1 MCSRIEVIYFL
12 SALYSTNHFTHHV
25 IKKIM
30 LMLLKLQKSIQKFI
44 KLIVSMLLGSTLAF
58 SSASNAVTIIPDPPQ
73 INAKGFILI
82 DFTTGKVIA
91 EGNADMQLAPASLTK
106 MMTSYIIGKELENG
120 NIANDDNVMI
130 SENAWAKN
138 FPESSKM
145 FIEVGT
151 EVSVNLLNQG
161 IIVASGN
168 DACVAM
174 AEHIAG
180 SESAFADLMNA
191 HAEQLGMP
199 SSFFE
204 NSHGLDSALHMTTPR
219 DMATLASAII
229 REIPNEYII
238 YKQKSF
244 TYNNIKQ
251 YNRNSLL
258 WDKSLNVDGMKTGHT
273 SNAGYSL
280 VTSATKGD
288 MRLVTVVMGADS
300 VRARKVESKKLLN
313 YGFRFFETITPY
325 KAGEKFA
332 TNRIWMGDKEKVD
345 LGILLDTTMTIP
357 RGQRKNLKAT
367 FELTQ
372 QLTAP
377 LAKGSVVG
385 KLFLQLDGEDI
396 AQYPLVTLQEV
407 NEGKFFSKIMDYIKL
422 FIAPLFE

>member
-1 MCSRIEVIYFL
+1 ML
-12 SALYSTNHFTHHV
+12 NKMP
-25 IKKIM
+25 KKIT
-30 LMLLKLQKSIQKFI
+30 QKRNQPVNKRVNKVINFFS
-44 KLIVSMLLGSTLAF
+44 GLAF
-58 SSASNAVTIIPDPPQ
+58 SSALSATLLISPLSHAITIIPDAPQ

-82 DFTTGKVIA
+82 DYSTGKVIA

-120 NIANDDNVMI
+120 NITNNDKVMI

-138 FPESSKM
+138 FPDSSKM

-191 HAEQLGMP
+191 HAEQLGMS

-204 NSHGLDSALHMTTPR
+204 NSHGLDSSSHMTTPR
-219 DMATLASAII
+219 DMATLATAII
-229 REIPNEYII
+229 REVPQEYAL

-288 MRLVTVVMGADS
+288 MRLVTVVMGTES
-300 VRARKVESKKLLN
+300 ERARKVESKKLLN

-332 TNRIWMGDKEKVD
+332 SNRIWFGDKAQVN
-345 LGILLDTTMTIP
+345 LGILVDTPITIP
-357 RGQRKNLKAT
+357 RGQRKNLKAN
-367 FELTQ
+367 FELSQ
-372 QLTAP
+372 ELEAP
-377 LAKGSVVG
+377 LAKGTVVG
-385 KLFLQLDGEDI
+385 KLFLQLNGEDI
-396 AQYPLVTLQEV
+396 AQYPLVALEEV
-407 NEGKFFSKIMDYIKL
+407 NEGSFFSKLMDYIKQL
-422 FIAPLFE
+422 FAQWLG

>member
-1 MCSRIEVIYFL
+1 MPIKIIKPVNKILNFFSGIAL
-12 SALYSTNHFTHHV
+12 SSAL
-25 IKKIM
+25 
-30 LMLLKLQKSIQKFI
+30 FI
-44 KLIVSMLLGSTLAF
+44 TPLSHAI
-58 SSASNAVTIIPDPPQ
+58 TIIPDAPK
-73 INAKGFILI
+73 INAKGFILV

-106 MMTSYIIGKELENG
+106 MMTSYIIGKELENK
-120 NIANDDNVMI
+120 NISNDDKVMI

-151 EVSVNLLNQG
+151 EVPVKLLNQG

-191 HAEQLGMP
+191 HAEQLGMS

-204 NSHGLDSALHMTTPR
+204 NSHGLDSSSHMTTPR
-219 DMATLASAII
+219 DMATLAAAII
-229 REIPNEYII
+229 REVPNEYAI

-244 TYNNIKQ
+244 TFNKIKQ

-288 MRLVTVVMGADS
+288 MRLVTVVMGTDS
-300 VRARKVESKKLLN
+300 ERARKVESKKLLN
-313 YGFRFFETITPY
+313 YGFRFFETFTPY
-325 KAGEKFA
+325 KAGAKFA
-332 TNRIWMGDKEKVD
+332 TNRIWMGDKELVD
-345 LGILLDTTMTIP
+345 LGITLDTPITIP
-357 RGQRKNLKAT
+357 RGQRKNLKAN
-367 FELTQ
+367 FELNQ

-377 LAKGSVVG
+377 IAKGTVVG

-407 NEGKFFSKIMDYIKL
+407 NEGSLFSKIVDYIKL
-422 FIAPLFE
+422 FFAQFFE

>member
-1 MCSRIEVIYFL
+1 MTKITKYSGQYAAKKLFTLFSGALFSAAIVIIPT
-12 SALYSTNHFTHHV
+12 A
-25 IKKIM
+25 
-30 LMLLKLQKSIQKFI
+30 
-44 KLIVSMLLGSTLAF
+44 
-58 SSASNAVTIIPDPPQ
+58 NAITIIPDAPQ

-82 DFTTGKVIA
+82 DYTTGRIIA
-91 EGNADMQLAPASLTK
+91 EENADTQLAPASLTK
-106 MMTSYIIGKELENG
+106 IMTSYIIGKELENG
-120 NIANDDNVMI
+120 NIKNTDKVMI
-130 SENAWAKN
+130 SEKAWAKK
-138 FPESSKM
+138 FPDSSKM

-151 EVSVNLLNQG
+151 EVPVSLLNQG

-191 HAEQLGMP
+191 HAEQLGMS

-204 NSHGLDSALHMTTPR
+204 NSHGLDSTSHMTTPR
-219 DMATLASAII
+219 DMATLAIALI
-229 REIPNEYII
+229 RDVPEEYAI

-251 YNRNSLL
+251 YNRNGLL

-288 MRLVTVVMGADS
+288 MRLVTVVMGTAS
-300 VRARKVESKKLLN
+300 ERARKVESKKLLN

-325 KAGEKFA
+325 KAGEKFIA
-332 TNRIWMGDKEKVD
+332 NRIWMGDKENVD
-345 LGILLDTTMTIP
+345 LGIISDTPITIP
-357 RGQRKNLKAT
+357 RGQRTNLKAN
-367 FELTQ
+367 FELNQ

-377 LAKGSVVG
+377 LAKGTVVG
-385 KLFLQLDGEDI
+385 TLFLQLDDNDI
-396 AQYPLVTLQEV
+396 AQYPLVTLEEV
-407 NEGKFFSKIMDYIKL
+407 NEGSLFSRLVDYVKL
-422 FIAPLFE
+422 QFAD